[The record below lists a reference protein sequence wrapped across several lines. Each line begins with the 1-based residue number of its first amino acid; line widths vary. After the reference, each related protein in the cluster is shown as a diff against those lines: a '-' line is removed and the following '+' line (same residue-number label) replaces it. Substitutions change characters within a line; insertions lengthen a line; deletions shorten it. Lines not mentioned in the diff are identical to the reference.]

1 MKKRKGREQNEEE
14 SESRE
19 EWIYSLIKQLIST
32 YSVSNSGYK
41 MGKGTILSSKESKAL
56 YNQG

>member
-32 YSVSNSGYK
+32 YSVSNSGHK